1 MFIKL
6 SLLLDNYNK
15 LINKKSNFYKN
26 ADDTMQLE
34 TSAGIVI
41 YNSGRYLLLNY
52 GRSRITENRYGLTK
66 GRIEGKETVI
76 QAALREAFEET
87 GIEDISILE
96 EFQHKIT
103 YYFTRGSYKIK
114 KTVIYLIGISST
126 TEVKISKEH
135 IGFLWCTYEEALKT
149 LTFEN
154 TRKVIRA
161 AERYLR
167 ENELAKE
174 PSEGN

>member
-1 MFIKL
+1 
-6 SLLLDNYNK
+6 
-15 LINKKSNFYKN
+15 
-26 ADDTMQLE
+26 MQLE

-52 GRSRITENRYGLTK
+52 GRSRITENRFGLTK
-66 GRIEGKETVI
+66 GRIEKNETVM
-76 QAALREAFEET
+76 QAALREAYEET
-87 GIEDISILE
+87 GIKDISILE

-103 YYFTRGSYKIK
+103 YYFKRGSQKIK
-114 KTVIYLIGISST
+114 KTVVYLIGISST
-126 TEVKISKEH
+126 TKVHISKEH
-135 IGFLWCTYEEALKT
+135 VGYLWCTYEEALKT

-174 PSEGN
+174 PLEGN

>member
-1 MFIKL
+1 
-6 SLLLDNYNK
+6 
-15 LINKKSNFYKN
+15 
-26 ADDTMQLE
+26 MQLE

-66 GRIEGKETVI
+66 GRIENNETI
-76 QAALREAFEET
+76 MQAALREAYEET
-87 GIEDISILE
+87 GIKDISILE

-103 YYFTRGSYKIK
+103 YYFKRGSQKIK
-114 KTVIYLIGISST
+114 KTVVYLIGISAV
-126 TEVKISKEH
+126 TEVHISKEH
-135 IGFLWCTYEEALKT
+135 VGYLWCTYEDALKT

-174 PSEGN
+174 PLEGN

>member
-1 MFIKL
+1 
-6 SLLLDNYNK
+6 
-15 LINKKSNFYKN
+15 
-26 ADDTMQLE
+26 MQLE

-66 GRIEGKETVI
+66 GRIEKNETI
-76 QAALREAFEET
+76 MQAALREAYEET
-87 GIEDISILE
+87 GIKDISILE

-103 YYFTRGSYKIK
+103 YYFKRGPNKIK

-126 TEVKISKEH
+126 TEVRISKEH
-135 IGFLWCTYEEALKT
+135 VGYLWCTYAEALKT

-167 ENELAKE
+167 ENELAKT

>member
-1 MFIKL
+1 ME
-6 SLLLDNYNK
+6 
-15 LINKKSNFYKN
+15 
-26 ADDTMQLE
+26 QE

-41 YNSGRYLLLNY
+41 YNAGRYLLLNY
-52 GRSRITENRYGLTK
+52 GRSRITENRWGLTK
-66 GRIEGKETVI
+66 GRIENKETVI
-76 QAALREAFEET
+76 QAALREASEET
-87 GIEDISILE
+87 GIKDISILE

-103 YYFTRGSYKIK
+103 YYFTRGSHRIK
-114 KTVIYLIGISST
+114 KTVIYLIGISNT
-126 TEVKISKEH
+126 TDVKISSEH
-135 IGFLWCTYEEALKT
+135 IGFQWATYEKALEM

-174 PSEGN
+174 PLEES

>member
-1 MFIKL
+1 
-6 SLLLDNYNK
+6 
-15 LINKKSNFYKN
+15 
-26 ADDTMQLE
+26 MQLE

-66 GRIEGKETVI
+66 GRIEKNETVM
-76 QAALREAFEET
+76 QAALREAYEET
-87 GIEDISILE
+87 GIKDISILE

-103 YYFTRGSYKIK
+103 YYFKRGSQKIK
-114 KTVIYLIGISST
+114 KTVVYLIGISST
-126 TEVKISKEH
+126 TDVQISKEH
-135 IGFLWCTYEEALKT
+135 VGYLWCTYEDALNT

-161 AERYLR
+161 SERYLR

-174 PSEGN
+174 PLEGN

>member
-1 MFIKL
+1 ME
-6 SLLLDNYNK
+6 
-15 LINKKSNFYKN
+15 
-26 ADDTMQLE
+26 LE

-41 YNSGRYLLLNY
+41 YNAGRYLLLNY
-52 GRSRITENRYGLTK
+52 GRSRVTENRWGLTK
-66 GRIEGKETVI
+66 GRIEGTETVM
-76 QAALREAFEET
+76 QAALREAYEET
-87 GIEDISILE
+87 SIKDIAILE

-103 YYFTRGSYKIK
+103 YYFTRGSHRIK
-114 KTVIYLIGISST
+114 KTVVYLIGISPVS
-126 TEVKISKEH
+126 EVQISKEH
-135 IGFLWCTYEEALKT
+135 IGFHWAKYEEALDM